1 MKIRL
6 PHCGAVFGAA
16 LAVVCIAP
24 ASARAADAVP
34 PAATKP
40 STTAQYNGAT
50 ALEWA
55 QRMADSEIKR
65 LGLPAKP
72 KWDYTSAFFATSL
85 LELGDMPNIAKNTSG
100 SDYSVY
106 ATGLIGACV
115 DANGSIISGYKAADH
130 SLDSV
135 APARVLVALFNRTHD
150 ARYQKAAQL
159 IRAQFNEQP
168 RTSDGGFWHKQIY
181 ANQMWLDGLYMGEP
195 FYAAYAKTFHEPAD
209 FDDITKQILLADQHT
224 YDPKSGL
231 FYHGWEDTRLQSWA
245 DKATGHSPSFW
256 GRAEGWYAMAI
267 VDVLDDLPADHP
279 NRAKI
284 LDILHRLADGI
295 ARAQDAKSGLW
306 WQVLDQGGRD
316 GNYLEASGSGMF
328 VYALAKAVNRGY
340 LPAEKYN
347 PVITCGFTGLVR
359 DLVKADAGGTYSL
372 TQVCVTA
379 GLGSSGGNSSYRDGS
394 YDYYVHQT
402 QMASNDLKG
411 VGAFILAG
419 VEVAKLGSVTPLA
432 ASSAQSAK

>member
-1 MKIRL
+1 MKTRL

-16 LAVVCIAP
+16 LAVACFAP
-24 ASARAADAVP
+24 AAARAADAVL
-34 PAATKP
+34 PAATTP
-40 STTAQYNGAT
+40 SAPAQYNGAT

-85 LELGDMPNIAKNTSG
+85 LELGDMHGSVKTPSG
-100 SDYSVY
+100 NDYVAY
-106 ATGLIGACV
+106 AAGLIGACV
-115 DANGSIISGYKAADH
+115 DASGSILSGYKAADH

-159 IRAQFNEQP
+159 VRAQFNEQP

-195 FYAAYAKTFHEPAD
+195 FYASYAKTFHEPAD

-224 YDPKSGL
+224 YDAKTGL

-256 GRAEGWYAMAI
+256 ARAEGWYVMAI

-279 NRAKI
+279 NRAKV
-284 LDILHRLADGI
+284 LDILQRLADGV

-316 GNYLEASGSGMF
+316 GNYLEASGSSMF
-328 VYALAKAVNRGY
+328 VYALAKAVNKGY

-347 PVITCGFTGLVR
+347 SVITRGFTGLVR
-359 DLVKADAGGTYSL
+359 DLVKADASGTYSL
-372 TQVCVTA
+372 TQICETA
-379 GLGSSGGNSSYRDGS
+379 GLGSSGGNSSYRDGTF
-394 YDYYVHQT
+394 DYYVHHT
-402 QMASNDLKG
+402 TMISNDLKG

-419 VEVAKLGSVTPLA
+419 VEVAKLGAPAPLA
-432 ASSAQSAK
+432 APVPTSAK